1 MSATSPGSR
10 TTEAGPRQHAPSAA
24 RLCLAIDTA
33 TRTSVVAI
41 GRPDVLAASLREVRH
56 RHGSFL
62 LEQIDE
68 VLGAAGVALDHVSA
82 VAVGTGPGSFT
93 GLRVGLATAKTIA
106 RARGL
111 PIVGVRSSDALRV
124 AAESGG
130 AAPGTAVVLPAGAHD
145 HYLVRPGAP
154 AALVP
159 PGSLTSELDGDPAI
173 AIDLGAEV
181 LGADAAR
188 LGEAA
193 VQGLAAALLAVAWSR
208 LDAGDADD
216 LATLVPTYVALP
228 RGVRQ
233 GPEDLA
239 WSPDLR

>member
-1 MSATSPGSR
+1 
-10 TTEAGPRQHAPSAA
+10 
-24 RLCLAIDTA
+24 
-33 TRTSVVAI
+33 VVAI
-41 GRPDVLAASLREVRH
+41 GGPDVLAASLREVRH

-124 AAESGG
+124 AAESAG
-130 AAPGTAVVLPAGAHD
+130 AALGTAVVLPAGAHD
-145 HYLVRPGAP
+145 HYLVRPGAS
-154 AALVP
+154 AALIP

-193 VQGLAAALLAVAWSR
+193 VRGLAAALLAVAWSR
-208 LDAGDADD
+208 LEAGDADD

-233 GPEDLA
+233 GPEELA

>member
-1 MSATSPGSR
+1 VQP
-10 TTEAGPRQHAPSAA
+10 APSAA
-24 RLCLAIDTA
+24 PLCLAIDTA

-41 GRPDVLAASLREVRH
+41 GRADVLAASLREVRH

-68 VLGAAGVALDHVSA
+68 VLDAAGASLDRVSS

-111 PIVGVRSSDALRV
+111 PIVGVRSSEALRV
-124 AAESGG
+124 AAESAG
-130 AAPGTAVVLPAGAHD
+130 AAPGAAVVLPAGAHD
-145 HYLVRPGAP
+145 HYLVRAGAP

-159 PGSLTSELDGDPAI
+159 PGSLASELGGGPAI
-173 AIDLGAEV
+173 AVDLGADE

-188 LGEAA
+188 LGGVA
-193 VQGLAAALLAVAWSR
+193 VLGLAAALLALAWSR
-208 LDAGDADD
+208 LEAGDVDD

-228 RGVRQ
+228 RGVRH
-233 GPEDLA
+233 GPEELA